1 MKSLCTA
8 RALGMLVA
16 AGMLSGCSEVDA
28 NLPPAI
34 TYGVSVC
41 ADCGM
46 IISDERYATALVVE
60 DERGRPEALL
70 FDDAGDQIIYER
82 EVSTGA
88 VLGRWVHDQKTH
100 AWLRAESAWYVRADA
115 LPTPMASGIAAFTHQ
130 SDAERVATE
139 LSGVVL
145 TFEQLWFAPAPTPT
159 P

>member
-1 MKSLCTA
+1 MKRRQAFGAVSILF
-8 RALGMLVA
+8 
-16 AGMLSGCSEVDA
+16 AGAILWGCAKVDPDAPPEV
-28 NLPPAI
+28 

-82 EVSTGA
+82 ENQTGK
-88 VLGRWVHDQKTH
+88 VLARWVHDQQTK
-100 AWLRAESAWYVRADA
+100 AWLPAESAWYMRAKS
-115 LPTPMASGIAAFTHQ
+115 LPTPMASGIAAFAQ
-130 SDAERVATE
+130 KADAERMAGE
-139 LSGVVL
+139 LDGVLL
-145 TFEQLWFAPAPTPT
+145 TFDQLWFAPAPTPK